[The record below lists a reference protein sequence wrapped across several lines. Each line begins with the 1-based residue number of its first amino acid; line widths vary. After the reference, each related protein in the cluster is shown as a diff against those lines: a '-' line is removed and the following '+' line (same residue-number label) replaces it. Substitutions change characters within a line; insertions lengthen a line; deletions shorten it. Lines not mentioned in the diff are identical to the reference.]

1 MIDTINHRIPTLK
14 ATLGVDNAPGFKAVV
29 YPSIR
34 AATPSFPPF
43 SQTATDQYIF
53 AGFAQPEYRLFVQ
66 GRMNSSTFTHELA
79 HLFTHEAVSSAL
91 AVGLPSWLGEGL
103 ARFLESGSSD
113 RSNERLRSSVHPDEL
128 LSLRNM
134 QTIPGQRSDVFIFY
148 PQAGAFVGY
157 LIEEYGHDMM
167 ASYLAAINSGQTLLG
182 GFETV
187 FGRSLYDVEND
198 WRKLFGAAP
207 LAVASA
213 TSEPDSSA
221 ENSATSTTVPLI
233 DYDTVASQSSQ
244 PAKTATSTPP
254 ITVSP
259 ETLPPANDA
268 SIAEKTD
275 PSLLVAGIV
284 IGMSIII
291 GLWLFTSRRILPKP
305 KA

>member
-1 MIDTINHRIPTLK
+1 
-14 ATLGVDNAPGFKAVV
+14 
-29 YPSIR
+29 
-34 AATPSFPPF
+34 
-43 SQTATDQYIF
+43 
-53 AGFAQPEYRLFVQ
+53 
-66 GRMNSSTFTHELA
+66 
-79 HLFTHEAVSSAL
+79 
-91 AVGLPSWLGEGL
+91 
-103 ARFLESGSSD
+103 
-113 RSNERLRSSVHPDEL
+113 
-128 LSLRNM
+128 M

-259 ETLPPANDA
+259 ETLPHANDA